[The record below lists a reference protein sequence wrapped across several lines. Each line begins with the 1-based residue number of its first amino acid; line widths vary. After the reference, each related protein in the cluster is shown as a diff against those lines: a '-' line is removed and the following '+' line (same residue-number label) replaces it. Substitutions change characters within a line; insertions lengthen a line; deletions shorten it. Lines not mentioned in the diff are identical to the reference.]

1 MDISSTS
8 TDSTPASGG
17 VTAVPDSEN
26 LLAYSLQLTGGDWWT
41 SRDFNLLGFRY
52 QSGADASTASAAYQF
67 RMPVGMAWRIG
78 PRLRADYQQF
88 DTDDSTRT
96 VYLPSLRLDYL
107 DRNMFFMFEGGYEFG
122 TRDLPQETQD
132 TTRYYLSAEWRWN
145 F

>member
-1 MDISSTS
+1 MDE
-8 TDSTPASGG
+8 PR
-17 VTAVPDSEN
+17 
-26 LLAYSLQLTGGDWWT
+26 LQ
-41 SRDFNLLGFRY
+41 
-52 QSGADASTASAAYQF
+52 
-67 RMPVGMAWRIG
+67 PVGLSLPERCGRVDRIG

-107 DRNMFFMFEGGYEFG
+107 GRNMFFMFEGGYEFG